1 MWLRGKESVLSAR
14 DTDLILGLGRFPEE
28 GNGSSLQYSCLE
40 NPLERGAWQIITQG
54 VTKELDMT

>member
-1 MWLRGKESVLSAR
+1 MWLSGKESVSSAR
-14 DTDLILGLGRFPEE
+14 DTDLILGLGRFREE